1 MFEQNKPI
9 EINDVKAE
17 LGKKVNS
24 DDLLD
29 TIYPV
34 GSIYMSV
41 NNTSPASFLGGTWEQ
56 IKDRFLL
63 GAGSKSVGATGGEE
77 NHTLTTA
84 EMPSHSHT
92 RGSMEIKGQ
101 VTSDEFD
108 PFLTIG
114 GSGALSV
121 SSQTSYWRKSCS
133 STTQIISTRTVSL
146 KASDSW
152 TGSTSSTGSGG
163 SHNNMPPY
171 LVVYMWKRTE

>member
-63 GAGSKSVGATGGEE
+63 GAGSKSAGATGGEE
-77 NHTLTTA
+77 NHT
-84 EMPSHSHT
+84 
-92 RGSMEIKGQ
+92 
-101 VTSDEFD
+101 
-108 PFLTIG
+108 
-114 GSGALSV
+114 
-121 SSQTSYWRKSCS
+121 
-133 STTQIISTRTVSL
+133 
-146 KASDSW
+146 
-152 TGSTSSTGSGG
+152 
-163 SHNNMPPY
+163 
-171 LVVYMWKRTE
+171 